1 MGTRRG
7 PKRQRSFSPSL
18 LGLAGGVTLAVVAWG
33 YLVYA
38 AIDFG
43 ATARDGNPDAWWFLA
58 VASLGAVA
66 CLFVGLML
74 IARLLRRLGITGEP
88 QSAPTATPS
97 ASPSAA
103 SSEGP
108 STAPSAAPE
117 PEGAAETRPLAP
129 RPVGGRRAAR

>member
-1 MGTRRG
+1 M
-7 PKRQRSFSPSL
+7 
-18 LGLAGGVTLAVVAWG
+18 TLAVVAWG

-74 IARLLRRLGITGEP
+74 IARLLRRLGITSEP
-88 QSAPTATPS
+88 QPAPPAAPS
-97 ASPSAA
+97 A
-103 SSEGP
+103 GP
-108 STAPSAAPE
+108 PPALAAPE
-117 PEGAAETRPLAP
+117 PEAAAETRPVVA

>member
-1 MGTRRG
+1 M
-7 PKRQRSFSPSL
+7 
-18 LGLAGGVTLAVVAWG
+18 TLAVVAWG

-74 IARLLRRLGITGEP
+74 IARLLRRLGITGDP
-88 QSAPTATPS
+88 QPAPPA
-97 ASPSAA
+97 
-103 SSEGP
+103 
-108 STAPSAAPE
+108 APSAPSPTARSTPPRPE
-117 PEGAAETRPLAP
+117 AAAETRPVAP

>member
-1 MGTRRG
+1 M
-7 PKRQRSFSPSL
+7 
-18 LGLAGGVTLAVVAWG
+18 TLAVVAWG

-74 IARLLRRLGITGEP
+74 IARLLRRLGITSGP
-88 QSAPTATPS
+88 QPAPPSAPSTGSS
-97 ASPSAA
+97 AS
-103 SSEGP
+103 
-108 STAPSAAPE
+108 PSAAPE
-117 PEGAAETRPLAP
+117 PEAAAETRPVAP
-129 RPVGGRRAAR
+129 RPAGGRRAAR

>member
-1 MGTRRG
+1 VGTRRG

-74 IARLLRRLGITGEP
+74 IARLLRRLGITSESQP
-88 QSAPTATPS
+88 APPAAPS
-97 ASPSAA
+97 AAPSAA
-103 SSEGP
+103 SSAGS
-108 STAPSAAPE
+108 STAPE
-117 PEGAAETRPLAP
+117 PEAAAETRPVAP
-129 RPVGGRRAAR
+129 RAVGGRRAAR